1 MDDHSEGYPMTEI
14 TVSTA
19 PHMDDTVL
27 ASRGF
32 LKQQLVSRLASGDIA
47 GAHQV
52 SALLKA
58 SQKPAPVNGSCDCS
72 AVTMLDGRVVESI
85 EMTATPEAAE
95 LFAELPDTN

>member
-1 MDDHSEGYPMTEI
+1 MTDV

-19 PHMDDTVL
+19 PHMDDSVL
-27 ASRGF
+27 ANRGF
-32 LKQQLVSRLASGDIA
+32 LKQQLVSRLASGDSA

>member
-1 MDDHSEGYPMTEI
+1 MTEF

-19 PHMDDTVL
+19 PHMDETVL

-32 LKQQLVSRLASGDIA
+32 LKQQLVSRLASGDTA

-58 SQKPAPVNGSCDCS
+58 CLKPAPDNESCDCT
-72 AVTMLDGRVVESI
+72 AVTLLDGRVVESV

-95 LFAELPDTN
+95 LFAAFADTN

>member
-1 MDDHSEGYPMTEI
+1 MTES

-32 LKQQLVSRLASGDIA
+32 LKQQLVSRLASGDTA

-52 SALLKA
+52 SALLRA
-58 SQKPAPVNGSCDCS
+58 ARKPARVTDGGDCR
-72 AVTMLDGRVVESI
+72 AVTLLDGRVIEAI
-85 EMTATPEAAE
+85 EMTATPEAAVY
-95 LFAELPDTN
+95 FAGLPADD

>member
-1 MDDHSEGYPMTEI
+1 MTEF

-32 LKQQLVSRLASGDIA
+32 QKQQLLSRLASGDTA

-58 SQKPAPVNGSCDCS
+58 AQTPAPGNGDRDCS
-72 AVTMLDGRVVESI
+72 AVTTLNGRVVESI

-95 LFAELPDTN
+95 FFAGLPDNT

>member
-1 MDDHSEGYPMTEI
+1 MTEP

-32 LKQQLVSRLASGDIA
+32 LKQQLVSRLAAGDTA

-58 SQKPAPVNGSCDCS
+58 AQTLAPVTDNGDCS
-72 AVTMLDGRVVESI
+72 AVTLLNGRVVETVA
-85 EMTATPEAAE
+85 MTATPEAAAF
-95 LFAELPDTN
+95 FAGLPAED

>member
-1 MDDHSEGYPMTEI
+1 MTES

-19 PHMDDTVL
+19 LHMDDTVL

-32 LKQQLVSRLASGDIA
+32 LKQQLVSRLASGDTA

-58 SQKPAPVNGSCDCS
+58 SQVPAPDDSSHDCS
-72 AVTMLDGRVVESI
+72 AVTLVNGLVVESV

-95 LFAELPDTN
+95 YFDSIPDNI

>member
-1 MDDHSEGYPMTEI
+1 MTDF

-32 LKQQLVSRLASGDIA
+32 LKQQLVSRLASGDTA

-52 SALLKA
+52 SALLRA
-58 SQKPAPVNGSCDCS
+58 AGKPAPVTDSRECS
-72 AVTMLDGRVVESI
+72 AVTLLDGHVVEAV
-85 EMTATPEAAE
+85 EMTATPEAAVF
-95 LFAELPDTN
+95 FAGLPAED

>member
-1 MDDHSEGYPMTEI
+1 MTEI

-32 LKQQLVSRLASGDIA
+32 LKQQLVSRLASGDTA

-52 SALLKA
+52 STLLRA
-58 SQKPAPVNGSCDCS
+58 SQNPTPVDDSCACS
-72 AVTMLDGRVVESI
+72 AVTMLNGRVVESV

-95 LFAELPDTN
+95 FFAGLPDGD

>member
-1 MDDHSEGYPMTEI
+1 MTEI

-52 SALLKA
+52 SALLRA
-58 SQKPAPVNGSCDCS
+58 SQRPATIDGSCDCS

-95 LFAELPDTN
+95 FFAELPDTN